1 LYDNTQDQAHFEAK
15 NTRIST
21 DKSIKTPIQSTILV
35 DKHGCAMKK
44 SSCMMSINNAAL
56 SFTPHKNNEWEKTQ

>member
-1 LYDNTQDQAHFEAK
+1 LYDNTQEQAHLESQ
-15 NTRIST
+15 NTPTST
-21 DKSIKTPIQSTILV
+21 AQSIKIHLYSTILL
-35 DKHGCAMKK
+35 DQRGCTMKK